1 MQISGTIYDA
11 NTGQTLPGAT
21 IVELQS
27 NGILSGNGTVSDSNG
42 NYSLDVNS
50 GSQIKYSYLGYQS
63 LTDSASDAGD
73 EYLFPA
79 SNSLPQVTVTAPA
92 YTPPALPQYSNNSSM
107 SQVWTSI
114 KPLLPWVAGIFV
126 AGFLIN
132 QSHEKSR
139 KKYRRRK

>member
-11 NTGQTLPGAT
+11 NTGQPLPGAT

-27 NGILSGNGTVSDSNG
+27 GGLMSGNGTVSDSNG

-50 GSQIKYSYLGYQS
+50 GSQIQFSYLGYQS
-63 LTDSASDAGD
+63 INDNASEAGN
-73 EYLFPA
+73 EFLFPA
-79 SNSLPQVTVTAPA
+79 STSIPPVTVTAPA

-126 AGFLIN
+126 LGFLIN
-132 QSHEKSR
+132 ENHDKSR
-139 KKYRRRK
+139 KRTRRR